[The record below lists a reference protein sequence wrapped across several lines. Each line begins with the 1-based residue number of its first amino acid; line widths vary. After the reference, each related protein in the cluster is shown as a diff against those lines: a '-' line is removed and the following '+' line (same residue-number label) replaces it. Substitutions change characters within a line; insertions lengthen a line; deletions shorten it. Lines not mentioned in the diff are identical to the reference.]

1 MNKTA
6 LVLAAMAFAGF
17 SISSCSG
24 ESKKA
29 NTPSSTEAAAAEV
42 SNIRFYS
49 LDTIQNQYKLVEKL
63 NAEADAAMQNYQS
76 EERRLTNEIQRKM
89 AQIEDKARNN
99 GYLSEQSYNADMQD
113 LQSKQNQAQNYLG
126 NLQQQLALK
135 AQEQQQMLLDSI
147 NNFLRD
153 YNADHGYDA
162 IFIITPGAYANPA
175 LDITE
180 EIITGL
186 NARYDKDNAASSD
199 KPAEI
204 TATTTLKAA
213 PAAK

>member
-6 LVLAAMAFAGF
+6 LVLAAMAIAGL
-17 SISSCSG
+17 SVTSCSG

-29 NTPSSTEAAAAEV
+29 NKPSSTEAAAAEA

-63 NAEADAAMQNYQS
+63 NAEADVAMQNYQS

-113 LQSKQNQAQNYLG
+113 LQNKQTQAQNYLG
-126 NLQQQLALK
+126 NLQQQLAIK

-162 IFIITPGAYANPA
+162 IFILTPGAYANPA

-186 NARYDKDNAASSD
+186 NARYDKGNAASSD
-199 KPAEI
+199 QPAESKPATSHSELPQ
-204 TATTTLKAA
+204 TK
-213 PAAK
+213 